1 MTVKIK
7 TRKLP
12 ATGANGARMRA
23 TSDKGHELVIAY
35 PFGSNDPHHAVAA
48 MLARAIGW
56 VGWETAL
63 TKPDE
68 RSNVWVL
75 KAART
80 DEELTR

>member
-23 TSDKGHELVIAY
+23 TSDRGHELVISY
-35 PFGSNDPHHAVAA
+35 PFGSNDPHHAVAV
-48 MLARAIGW
+48 MLARAIG
-56 VGWETAL
+56 ARDARL

-75 KAART
+75 DPART